1 MKKVTVSTVLG
12 IVSSALAA
20 LPLILLSGTINAE
33 IVRVERP
40 VVVNPVVNYP
50 VADAEAVRI
59 ARENADY
66 DNDGI
71 INVNDPDDDN
81 DGVPDADDTDDDN
94 DGVPDDQ
101 DND

>member
-12 IVSSALAA
+12 IVSSTLAA

-94 DGVPDDQ
+94 DGVTDDQ

>member
-1 MKKVTVSTVLG
+1 MKKVMVSTVLG
-12 IVSSALAA
+12 IVSSTLAA
-20 LPLILLSGTINAE
+20 LPLILLSGTTSAE

-40 VVVNPVVNYP
+40 VVVNPVINHP
-50 VADAEAVRI
+50 VADADAIRD

-66 DNDGI
+66 DNDGT